1 MINKKSARGGS
12 AKGRKKTIREVAK
25 AIISIHSSFNNTII
39 TIADEQGNTLA
50 WSSAGSNEF
59 KGTKKSTPYAAQI
72 TMKKALDNAA
82 VYNITEAKVTVSGVG
97 AGRESAVRA
106 IGGSGI
112 KVTNIKDVTPV
123 PHNGSRQKKTR
134 RV

>member
-1 MINKKSARGGS
+1 MAKVVKK
-12 AKGRKKTIREVAK
+12 KKKTIQSVAK
-25 AIISIHSSFNNTII
+25 SVISVHSSFNNTII
-39 TIADEQGNTLA
+39 TIADENGNNLA
-50 WSSAGSNEF
+50 WSSAGSNGF

-72 TMKKALDNAA
+72 TMKKALENAS
-82 VYNITEAKVTVSGVG
+82 VYNILEAKVKVAGVG

-112 KVTNIKDVTPV
+112 KVTQIKDVTPV
-123 PHNGSRQKKTR
+123 PHNGCRRKKTR

>member
-1 MINKKSARGGS
+1 MAKVVKK
-12 AKGRKKTIREVAK
+12 KKKIIQSVAK
-25 AIISIHSSFNNTII
+25 SVISVHSSFNNTII
-39 TIADEQGNTLA
+39 TIADENGNNLA
-50 WSSAGSNEF
+50 WSSAGSNGF

-72 TMKKALDNAA
+72 TMKKALENAA
-82 VYNITEAKVTVSGVG
+82 VYNISEAKVKVAGVG

-112 KVTNIKDVTPV
+112 KVTQIKDVTPV
-123 PHNGSRQKKTR
+123 PHNGCRRKKTR